1 MRNAQPFARTRDGS
15 FIALAHN
22 GNLVNTDELRAN
34 LLQNGHVFESTSDTE
49 VIAALLAEH
58 PSRDIREA
66 LRDVIPQ
73 LRGAFSAVLLTKDEV
88 IGFRDP
94 YGVRPLVLG
103 KIEDRYCLASE
114 SSGLDIIGARLVREI
129 EPGEICVHRRGR
141 LPHRA
146 GGRPQAAK
154 RSASS
159 SSSTSPAPTR

>member
-1 MRNAQPFARTRDGS
+1 MRSPSPGRANGS

-22 GNLVNTDELRAN
+22 GNLVNTDDLRTS
-34 LLQNGHVFESTSDTE
+34 LLSNGHVFESTSDTE

-103 KIEDRYCLASE
+103 RVGEPILPVERVVG
-114 SSGLDIIGARLVREI
+114 SGYHRSHAWCARSN
-129 EPGEICVHRRGR
+129 
-141 LPHRA
+141 RA
-146 GGRPQAAK
+146 
-154 RSASS
+154 RSV
-159 SSSTSPAPTR
+159 